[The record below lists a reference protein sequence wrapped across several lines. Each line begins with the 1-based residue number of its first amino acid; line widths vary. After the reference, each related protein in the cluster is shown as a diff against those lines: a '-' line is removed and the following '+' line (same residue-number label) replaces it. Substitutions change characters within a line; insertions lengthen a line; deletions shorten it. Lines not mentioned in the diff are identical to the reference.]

1 MELARLGFD
10 AVWLMGVWQISEG
23 ALKISNLVSDDFRGS
38 PYAVPIYKFNRDL
51 GGKRGFQALV
61 KRAHKAG
68 LAVIVDFVSNHM
80 AVDSP
85 WIDKHPEYFIR
96 SDTRVRRQ
104 ATSDYFLH
112 RSGEVIAFGRDP
124 YFPPWHDTSQ
134 LDYTSEGLRSQMID
148 ELKWISRFA
157 DGVRCDMA
165 MLVLRDYIRQQWY
178 PLASDAAFNARMPD
192 EFWKEAIEAVKSE
205 RPDFMF
211 IAEAYW
217 DKERKLRE
225 LGFDLAYEKKLYD
238 GLVAR
243 DAARVA
249 ERLSLDPQSL
259 RASLYFIENHDEPR
273 AAAVFSTAVNLAS
286 AALILALPGSVLIH
300 QGQMEGKREKLPV
313 QRVTPLTDEPPDE
326 QLRTAYQQLLPVT
339 AQSVFRDGDFE
350 TFNTGVFGVI
360 AFVRK
365 DGERVIAY
373 IGQIGDA
380 WHAFDTTVIDVS
392 AIARAVGA
400 GRQLRLSN
408 LLRPISTILINED
421 GEFRVQLKQLGI
433 AKETRFCLLEASSVL
448 VNSLTSFPRANEK

>member
-1 MELARLGFD
+1 
-10 AVWLMGVWQISEG
+10 
-23 ALKISNLVSDDFRGS
+23 
-38 PYAVPIYKFNRDL
+38 
-51 GGKRGFQALV
+51 
-61 KRAHKAG
+61 
-68 LAVIVDFVSNHM
+68 
-80 AVDSP
+80 
-85 WIDKHPEYFIR
+85 
-96 SDTRVRRQ
+96 
-104 ATSDYFLH
+104 
-112 RSGEVIAFGRDP
+112 
-124 YFPPWHDTSQ
+124 
-134 LDYTSEGLRSQMID
+134 
-148 ELKWISRFA
+148 
-157 DGVRCDMA
+157 MA

-178 PLASDAAFNARMPD
+178 PLTSDPAFNARMPD
-192 EFWKEAIEAVKSE
+192 EFWKEAIEAVKTE
-205 RPDFMF
+205 RSDFMF

-225 LGFDLAYEKKLYD
+225 LGFDLTYEKKLYD

-300 QGQMEGKREKLPV
+300 QGQMDGKHEKLPV

-326 QLRTAYQQLLPVT
+326 QLRTAYEQLLQVT
-339 AQSVFRDGDFE
+339 AQSAFRDGDFE

-365 DGERVIAY
+365 NGERVIAY

-408 LLRPISTILINED
+408 LLRPISTILIKKD

-433 AKETRFCLLEASSVL
+433 AKETRFCLLEASL
-448 VNSLTSFPRANEK
+448 V